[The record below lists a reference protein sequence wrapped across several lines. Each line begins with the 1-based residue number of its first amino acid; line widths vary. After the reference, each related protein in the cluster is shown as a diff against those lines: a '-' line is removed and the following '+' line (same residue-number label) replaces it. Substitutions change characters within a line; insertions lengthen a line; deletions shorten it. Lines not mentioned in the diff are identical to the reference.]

1 MPALSEY
8 EAKKLLKKAGI
19 PVVKEY
25 LAKSERDAVEYAK
38 RIGFPVV
45 LKACGKNIQHKTEKG
60 LVKLNISGMAEVKK
74 AYKELISKA
83 EEMDGVLV
91 QKMIKGDV
99 ELIAGMLRDRIFGPS
114 VMLGMGGIYTEV
126 IRDVVFR
133 VAPVHED
140 DVREMVEEL
149 KMAKLLH
156 GYRGIKPVDLKLLAG
171 VLMALGELGLRD
183 ESIMEV
189 DINPLLVGN
198 GRPVAVDSIVILR

>member
-25 LAKSERDAVEYAK
+25 LAKSEREAIEYAK

-198 GRPVAVDSIVILR
+198 GRPVAVDSLVILR